1 MTLTF
6 ENILAGQL
14 PDGVSEKG
22 SALSGILRLEKI
34 STPVSALLIAGAQKD
49 DFPNDPAGWMRWAV
63 ETTGFDKCEIYHRAQ
78 MGKLLLAMRDQVR
91 IYKTLVSLSGDKLLA
106 ISRLRPDQI
115 PAFLSQYDVAGMDRS
130 GVRRAVARF
139 LGLDMSD
146 IPDNTSAPELPC
158 FDSALDRLDLATE
171 KELLDDQVAPERVRK
186 FLNAGAN
193 LLGAYVMQQ
202 SRQPVKDIPTLLKLK
217 QALLDQVTEIE
228 SMIAE
233 DIDNG
238 TVQSL
243 SSACTCGDH
252 TAGAADNRFA
262 QPGIPCGAH
271 TGNDNRF
278 AQPGI
283 PCGDHTGNDN
293 GFAHDVPCGNHTDD
307 DNGFAHNVPCG
318 NHTDDDSGFAH
329 DVPCGNHTD
338 DAESETV
345 GDAGAVVIGQS
356 GSTGT
361 SAVFESGAGAADAGT
376 QHPSGGIAGRG
387 TMQGSV
393 PDPFEFRSARQ
404 GSADVQQL
412 PQLET
417 VAQAWID
424 QRRIAS
430 GTGAQI

>member
-6 ENILAGQL
+6 ENILAGQI

-171 KELLDDQVAPERVRK
+171 KELLDDQVAPDRVRK

-243 SSACTCGDH
+243 SSACACGDH

-262 QPGIPCGAH
+262 QTGIPCGAH
-271 TGNDNRF
+271 TGNDN
-278 AQPGI
+278 
-283 PCGDHTGNDN
+283 
-293 GFAHDVPCGNHTDD
+293 
-307 DNGFAHNVPCG
+307 
-318 NHTDDDSGFAH
+318 GFAH

-345 GDAGAVVIGQS
+345 GDADAVVIGQS

-361 SAVFESGAGAADAGT
+361 SAVFESGAGAADAGI
-376 QHPSGGIAGRG
+376 QRPGGGIAGRG
-387 TMQGSV
+387 TVSRSV
-393 PDPFEFRSARQ
+393 PGPFEFRSARQ

>member
-6 ENILAGQL
+6 ENILAGQI

-262 QPGIPCGAH
+262 QTGIL
-271 TGNDNRF
+271 
-278 AQPGI
+278 
-283 PCGDHTGNDN
+283 CGDHTDCPRTESCGDHTTGNDN
-293 GFAHDVPCGNHTDD
+293 GFAHDIPCGDHTAGS
-307 DNGFAHNVPCG
+307 DNE
-318 NHTDDDSGFAH
+318 FAH
-329 DVPCGNHTD
+329 DAHCGDHTD
-338 DAESETV
+338 DAEFET
-345 GDAGAVVIGQS
+345 GGSACAAVIGQS
-356 GSTGT
+356 GSTGA

-376 QHPSGGIAGRG
+376 QRPSGGIAGRG

-393 PDPFEFRSARQ
+393 PGPFEFRSARQ

-417 VAQAWID
+417 VTQAWIE
-424 QRRIAS
+424 QRRVAS